1 MSLSLVQ
8 SVQSV
13 FNPSNVHAEVAMLRD
28 VANNMI
34 GAREVAR
41 SFINTHL
48 TDMPVLVEGEH
59 FVSYTDD
66 RGETQVKGQA
76 KNLSLWCA
84 ALQTTIEIGHTS
96 YDLLAQIFR
105 DWAKNTLQ
113 KEWSKEQA
121 KGLAKKYVNSMQ
133 AQNILSDKLTKM
145 EYTLEDGTTGEGVVV
160 KLSDTFRECMNAEIE
175 TLREHT
181 HYKCR
186 PLKFQPD
193 NWVDAVTG
201 IAPAANL
208 PLIKGKQF
216 SGNKITQPVLDAV
229 NKLQAVKFVV
239 SPYIIDAAYDMLDN
253 QHEFQSTEEELRM
266 YQEVIQYKD
275 GEYHFPVTM
284 DTRGRMYYRG
294 GLLSPQG
301 SDFCKAAFQFANSR
315 PLGEFGWRAICIHL
329 ANQLGADKMSIDDR
343 LAFIRGNH
351 HAIMSV
357 EDHVHLRTTFR
368 GANVFQALV
377 AIKEYQR
384 IAVMIDDN
392 IDWNK
397 VESNLVCHQ
406 DGTCNGLQHMAAI
419 TRNRQTAITVNC
431 VASTWSDTPADI
443 YGMVAE
449 AAVKYVAGNQSALDL
464 IKKYGR
470 DMAKNPVM
478 IQGYGATE
486 PTVIKNT
493 AKYLIEKGE
502 DNKLAEVI
510 GKAYVDAIAD
520 MAGAVKAMTGVVKTR
535 VGEAMKNNGLTKF
548 QWTTADG
555 FVACTEYRDY
565 ECNRVR
571 AGVFNALVRN
581 MHPAP
586 IDDVKTVG
594 AMAPN
599 FVHSI
604 DATHLRMVV
613 NACDHELVTVH
624 DSIGSHAGTFFDT
637 ASVIRQKFVEVHNY
651 DAIGNLCEN
660 MGVRAPKFR
669 GDYSAYEALESAYI
683 FS

>member
-1 MSLSLVQ
+1 MSLALVQ
-8 SVQSV
+8 SIQSTFAPNTVQ
-13 FNPSNVHAEVAMLRD
+13 AEVTMLRD
-28 VANNMI
+28 MANNMI
-34 GAREVAR
+34 GSREVAR

-48 TDMPVLVEGEH
+48 MDMPELIEGSH
-59 FVSYTDD
+59 FVSYVDD

-105 DWAKNTLQ
+105 DWAKNTLN

-121 KGLAKKYVNSMQ
+121 KGLAKKYVNEMQ
-133 AQNILSDKLTKM
+133 RIQLLSDKLTKM
-145 EYTLEDGTTGEGVVV
+145 EYTLSDGSTGEGIVV
-160 KLSDTFRECMNAEIE
+160 KLSDSFREMMALEVE

-186 PLKFQPD
+186 PLRHKPLD
-193 NWVDAVTG
+193 WTDAVTG

-208 PLIKGKQF
+208 PLIKGKKF
-216 SGNKITQPVLDAV
+216 KSNKIAQPVLDAV

-239 SPYIIDAAYDMLDN
+239 SPHIIVAAYDMLDN
-253 QHEFQSTEEELRM
+253 QHEFKSTDEELRM
-266 YQEVIQYKD
+266 YQEVIQYAD
-275 GEYHFPVTM
+275 GGYHFPVTL

-301 SDFCKAAFQFANSR
+301 TDFCKAAFQFTNYR
-315 PLGEFGWRAICIHL
+315 KLGKNGFKALCIHT
-329 ANQLGADKMSIDDR
+329 ANQLGMDKEPLNVRISNVMSLIPE
-343 LAFIRGNH
+343 LLSI
-351 HAIMSV
+351 
-357 EDHVHLRTTFR
+357 EDHVDVKTKFPS
-368 GANVFQALV
+368 ANKFQALV
-377 AIKEYQR
+377 AIKELQR
-384 IAVMIDDN
+384 YHSSKIEDGELF
-392 IDWNK
+392 
-397 VESNLVCHQ
+397 ESNLVCHQ

-431 VASTWSDTPADI
+431 VASTWDDAPTDI
-443 YGMVAE
+443 YGMIAK
-449 AAVKYVAGNQSALDL
+449 AALKYVEGNQAVIDL
-464 IKKYGR
+464 LNKYGR

-478 IQGYGATE
+478 IQGYGASE
-486 PTVIKNT
+486 PTVVKNT
-493 AKYLIEKGE
+493 AAYLIERNE
-502 DNKLAEVI
+502 DSSFAEVI
-510 GKAYVDAIAD
+510 GKAYCAAIAD
-520 MAGAVKAMTGVVKTR
+520 MAGAVKALTGVVKTR
-535 VGEAMKNNGLTKF
+535 VGEAMKQGMNKF
-548 QWTTADG
+548 QWETADG
-555 FVACTEYRDY
+555 FIACTEYRDY

-599 FVHSI
+599 FIHSI
-604 DATHLRMVV
+604 DAAHLRMVV
-613 NACDHELVTVH
+613 NGCDHELVTVH
-624 DSIGSHAGTFFDT
+624 DSIGSHAATFFET

-651 DAIGNLCEN
+651 DAMANLCEN
-660 MGVRAPKFR
+660 MGVRTPKFR